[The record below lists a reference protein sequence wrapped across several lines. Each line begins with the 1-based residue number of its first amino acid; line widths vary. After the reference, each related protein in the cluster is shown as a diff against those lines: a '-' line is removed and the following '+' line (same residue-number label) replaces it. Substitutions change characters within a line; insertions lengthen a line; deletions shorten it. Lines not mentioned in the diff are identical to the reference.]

1 MNRTLSRLLVI
12 GVISTMAYASLCA
25 NSAPF
30 TYAESLQQQR
40 DGKFRNVVPREAPGF
55 AKTLAIT
62 WRVLTQKP
70 DTTVP
75 SAPIPVQQ
83 LSAEALVQ
91 APDMSLYRLGHS
103 TLLLK
108 LGGEFWLTDPVFA
121 ERASPVQWIG
131 PKRFHAPPIGIDD
144 LRWQRRV
151 ALRWPRHL

>member
-30 TYAESLQQQR
+30 TYTESLQQR
-40 DGKFRNVVPREAPGF
+40 DGKFRNAVPREARGF

-83 LSAEALVQ
+83 LSAEA
-91 APDMSLYRLGHS
+91 
-103 TLLLK
+103 
-108 LGGEFWLTDPVFA
+108 
-121 ERASPVQWIG
+121 
-131 PKRFHAPPIGIDD
+131 
-144 LRWQRRV
+144 V
-151 ALRWPRHL
+151 ADIEVA